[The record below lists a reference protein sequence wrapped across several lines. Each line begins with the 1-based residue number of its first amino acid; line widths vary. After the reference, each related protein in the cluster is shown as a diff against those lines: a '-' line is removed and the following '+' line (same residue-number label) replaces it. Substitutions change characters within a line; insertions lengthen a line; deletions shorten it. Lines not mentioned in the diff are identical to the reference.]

1 VGCSCGALDNSG
13 QGWVSIFLLENEG
26 LWGIIRVSQ
35 LGSYSPRVPKK
46 KKKPS
51 GIGRDELWS
60 SFQVPLS
67 PSQHN
72 SSASICF
79 VNGFPC
85 VKQKI
90 IAKYLRKFWSRQL

>member
-1 VGCSCGALDNSG
+1 MRGFGVLSEFLN
-13 QGWVSIFLLENEG
+13 WVLI
-26 LWGIIRVSQ
+26 V
-35 LGSYSPRVPKK
+35 LGFQKK